1 VLGGLTGLATGLGY
15 SAGDDELTSPNEEAV
30 CGDPLGGTGAA
41 PAGSVSG
48 APGAGAA
55 AFDPCQVNSC
65 LLNGVL
71 SCPDVYMALQD
82 VQFMAE
88 HTRREQYTIRVSDTF
103 FTFFS
108 LFGPKTNK
116 QLPSLDETSVKSNVH
131 PRTCNVTPPIRR
143 YLDSNARH

>member
-1 VLGGLTGLATGLGY
+1 MLGGLTGLATGLGY

-48 APGAGAA
+48 APPAGAA

-103 FTFFS
+103 FTFS
-108 LFGPKTNK
+108 
-116 QLPSLDETSVKSNVH
+116 PSLAPTRIQRNPPPPHTRCKA
-131 PRTCNVTPPIRR
+131 TPPIRR